1 MFVEAVDLKGIKHTM
16 LDDTDSF
23 KMSYDDND
31 SIHVV
36 LKKDGEFTIFS
47 EEPFE
52 DEKLGQID
60 RYEVSYED
68 GKKIVITQDSMDV
81 WEFLEV

>member
-1 MFVEAVDLKGIKHTM
+1 MFVEAVDLKGEKHTM
-16 LDDTDSF
+16 FDDIDSF
-23 KMSYDDND
+23 KMAYDDND

-36 LKKDGEFTIFS
+36 LKKNGELTIFS

-52 DEKLGQID
+52 DENHGQID

-68 GKKIVITQDSMDV
+68 GKKIVITQESVDV